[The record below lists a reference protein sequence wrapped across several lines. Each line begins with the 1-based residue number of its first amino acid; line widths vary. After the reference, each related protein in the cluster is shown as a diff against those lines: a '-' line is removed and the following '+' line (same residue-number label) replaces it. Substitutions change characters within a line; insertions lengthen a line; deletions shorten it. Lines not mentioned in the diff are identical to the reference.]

1 MIFALAERTITMS
14 FLRQVKLEIVNIL
27 RSKFLLIIGILV
39 LAASVAIPVITVL
52 TPPPSNQ
59 AYPGGPI
66 IYSSSAMAAGY
77 AYKEAYPSQ
86 ESIIVDGVEITSDN
100 PSYWALQNIQ
110 QQRQMIE
117 EGSMTFNNSASSG
130 LALQFMDIQEDFY
143 MHFAVKIT
151 AYDDYRMEF
160 QWNGMTSLS
169 DKFLYEHSDQD
180 PAALLEVSQMLG
192 TYYDTEENLKKKYID
207 ISSEKRLAAI
217 DKADELL
224 GRIYQMIDNDDFP
237 LYIELSIQQQEEYI
251 KNSEEQIAIFEQ
263 DIIEHPEQE
272 ESLSQQIEMLNNDIK
287 RIRESAI
294 PLLQYRLEKNIIPN
308 TDTWQNSAINDLQQA
323 QGFLLNFKIVSEE
336 DFNKP
341 DYQYLKEQYET
352 YHRYQSQMNAQKL
365 EYQNIELVAQ
375 NSLDADKPD
384 MKYVSDGARTATV
397 KFLDYSI
404 IVALFAVLIGGWIM
418 GSEFQLGT
426 IRLLLIRPK
435 TRTKI
440 LMSKFTAAL
449 VLSLGIYFVGSIL
462 NIVTNGI
469 CFGFSDFA
477 FPNYSV
483 AGGVGFFSVY
493 IPELLACSLSVI
505 FAYSVAFMLSM
516 LVKNIA
522 VSIAIPVICFIG
534 CYLLMDTLTTTR
546 VIEWIAY
553 TPIPYVQLSA
563 FFMPYSTSYTQFNTY
578 VEPSNAMQLIQ
589 RGVPLSVT
597 YGIIMLLV
605 LSAIC
610 VIVSILTFRKRD
622 ITN

>member
-1 MIFALAERTITMS
+1 MS

-39 LAASVAIPVITVL
+39 LAAAVAIPVITVL
-52 TPPPSNQ
+52 TPPPSQQ

-66 IYSSSAMAAGY
+66 IYSSSGMAMEAAVYDIKGGGGY
-77 AYKEAYPSQ
+77 PGQ
-86 ESIIVDGVEITSDN
+86 ESITVDGVTITSDN
-100 PSYWALQNIQ
+100 PTYWSLSNIQ
-110 QQRQMIE
+110 QQRQAIQD
-117 EGSMTFNNSASSG
+117 GSMVLTNAASSEI
-130 LALQFMDIQEDFY
+130 ALQFLDVQEDFY
-143 MHFAVKIT
+143 MHFAKSVT
-151 AYDDYRMEF
+151 TYNDYRMDF
-160 QWNGMTSLS
+160 QWSGMTSLN
-169 DKFLYEHSDQD
+169 DKFIFEHNDAD
-180 PAALLEVSQMLG
+180 PAAMLEVCQMFG
-192 TYYDTEENLKKKYID
+192 TYYDSLENYNKKYVNV
-207 ISSEKRLAAI
+207 SSEEKLAAI

-224 GRIYQMIDNDDFP
+224 NKIYQMIDNDDFP
-237 LYIELSIQQQEEYI
+237 LYIELSIQQQQDYM
-251 KNSEEQIAIFEQ
+251 KNNEDQIAILEQ
-263 DIIEHPEQE
+263 DIVDHPEQE
-272 ESLSQQIEMLNNDIK
+272 TSLSQQIESLRGENK
-287 RIRESAI
+287 RIEESAI

-308 TDTWQNSAINDLQQA
+308 TDSWQNSAISDIQNA

-341 DYQYLKEQYET
+341 DYQYLKQQYET
-352 YHRYQSQMNAQKL
+352 YHRYESEMNAQKL
-365 EYQNIELVAQ
+365 EYQNIELIAQ

-384 MKYVSDGARTATV
+384 MKYVPDGARIATV

-440 LMSKFTAAL
+440 LMAKFTAAL
-449 VLSLGIYFVGSIL
+449 VLCIGIYLVGAIL
-462 NIVTNGI
+462 NTVTNGI
-469 CFGFSDFA
+469 CYGFSDFA
-477 FPNYSV
+477 FPNYTV
-483 AGGVGFFSVY
+483 AGSTGFFGAY
-493 IPELLACSLSVI
+493 IPELLASALSII

-516 LVKNIA
+516 LIKNIA

-563 FFMPYSTSYTQFNTY
+563 FFMPYSTSYTEFSTY

-597 YGIIMLLV
+597 YGIIMLLA
-605 LSAIC
+605 LSAVC
-610 VIVSILTFRKRD
+610 VVVSILTFRKRD

>member
-1 MIFALAERTITMS
+1 MS

-39 LAASVAIPVITVL
+39 LAASVAIPVVTALI
-52 TPPPSNQ
+52 PPPSER

-66 IYSSSAMAAGY
+66 IYSSSAMARDV
-77 AYKEAYPSQ
+77 AYKGAYPG
-86 ESIIVDGVEITSDN
+86 EEPIIVDGVEITPDN
-100 PSYWALQNIQ
+100 PSYWALKNIQ

-117 EGSMTFNNSASSG
+117 KGSMTFQQSASSG
-130 LALQFMDIQEDFY
+130 LALKLMDAQEDFY
-143 MHFAVKIT
+143 MHFAVKVT
-151 AYDDYRMEF
+151 TYEDYRMDF
-160 QWNGMTSLS
+160 QWSGITMLN
-169 DKFLYEHSDQD
+169 DKFLYENSEQD
-180 PAALLEVSQMLG
+180 IAALLEVSQMFG
-192 TYYDTEENLKKKYID
+192 TYYDTEENFKKKYVD
-207 ISSEKRLAAI
+207 ISSEERLAAI
-217 DKADELL
+217 DKADEYL
-224 GRIYQMIDNDDFP
+224 GKVYQMIDNDDFP
-237 LYIELSIQQQEEYI
+237 LYIELSILQQEEYI
-251 KNSEEQIAIFEQ
+251 KNNEDQIAIFEQ

-272 ESLSQQIEMLNNDIK
+272 ESLSKQIEMLNNEIK

-308 TDTWQNSAINDLQQA
+308 TDMWQNSAINDIQQA
-323 QGFLLNFKIVSEE
+323 QAFLLNFEIVSEE

-341 DYQYLKEQYET
+341 DYQYLKDQYET
-352 YHRYQSQMNAQKL
+352 YHRYQAEMNAKKL
-365 EYQNIELVAQ
+365 ECQNIELVAR

-384 MKYVSDGARTATV
+384 MKYVPDGARMATV

-404 IVALFAVLIGGWIM
+404 IVALFAVLVGGWIM

-440 LMSKFTAAL
+440 LMSKFIAAL

-462 NIVTNGI
+462 NVVTNGI

-483 AGGVGFFSVY
+483 AGGVGFFGVY
-493 IPELLACSLSVI
+493 IPELLACSVSVI

-522 VSIAIPVICFIG
+522 VSISIPVICFIG
-534 CYLLMDTLTTTR
+534 CYLLMDALTSTR
-546 VIEWIAY
+546 VVEWIAY

-563 FFMPYSTSYTQFNTY
+563 FFMPYSTSYTNFNTY
-578 VEPSNAMQLIQ
+578 IEPTNAMQLIL

-597 YGIIMLLV
+597 YGIILLLA